1 MTLKVYGLVRV
12 LRKSKTTIK
21 NNRIYVKLTLLD
33 LKSQKNNAI
42 IESVCFKRI
51 DQRKL
56 IQDIKTN
63 SIMYID
69 GKLELSP
76 KRIVSSS
83 FAIMN
88 VKDKSE
94 VITDDSI
101 NDKIIAY
108 ALKKAQENINIIK

>member
-94 VITDDSI
+94 VITDD
-101 NDKIIAY
+101 
-108 ALKKAQENINIIK
+108 LKLESTKTSRISYRIWLFVS